1 MPGETL
7 SHQQLAKMI
16 DVSAVQAFHGEAEI
30 RELVS
35 AAATY
40 GFGAVHVLPAW
51 VSFARGLLDGTSGIS
66 LGAPVGFPSGGNH
79 PSTKCAEAVQ
89 LVADGV
95 DEMDIMINVGKLRS
109 GDDRYVLNELR
120 DVVQAVHIPAK
131 VILETHYLKRSQIE
145 RACDICVQVGA
156 AFVKTST
163 GWADTGATVE
173 NVGWI
178 AARVA
183 GRTGIKAA
191 GGIRDLDTLLHM
203 YRLGARRFGI
213 NLYAAIDIVKACQ
226 QLPNGMVD
234 VQP

>member
-1 MPGETL
+1 
-7 SHQQLAKMI
+7 MI

-30 RELVS
+30 RELVN
-35 AAATY
+35 AAIAF

-51 VSFARGLLDGTSGIS
+51 VSFTREILARTSGIS

-79 PSTKCAEAVQ
+79 TSTKCAEAVQ

-109 GDDRYVLNELR
+109 GDDMYVVNELR
-120 DVVQAVHIPAK
+120 SVIQATSAPAK
-131 VILETHYLKRSQIE
+131 VILETHYLKRSEIE
-145 RACDICVQVGA
+145 RACDMCVQVGA

-163 GWADTGATVE
+163 GWANTGATVE

-213 NLYAAIDIVKACQ
+213 NLYAAIEIVKACQ
-226 QLPNGMVD
+226 QMPSGMVE